1 MGHHVTG
8 LSELLACRT
17 WVIRNPVANTLASRV
32 VLWWQVEIHR
42 PPSWPIRS
50 PSQGSARCGRTGFP
64 VAGSN
69 REGPTGDNR
78 SERECDARRRAGRG
92 PGSAKCTPSIDFD
105 ATASTCVRSNL
116 AATSVE
122 RGTEA
127 ATRGFDATS
136 SGRGIQAR
144 YFKRTYAPRTVRL
157 TSPTTTHASP
167 DRPSWS

>member
-1 MGHHVTG
+1 
-8 LSELLACRT
+8 
-17 WVIRNPVANTLASRV
+17 
-32 VLWWQVEIHR
+32 
-42 PPSWPIRS
+42 
-50 PSQGSARCGRTGFP
+50 

-167 DRPSWS
+167 DRPSWSWRASTPVHGSIVGRRTSSHSAASVRSDHLTWHDDRCADPPWTPALHSSSSSEIA